1 MMFFLLNWALTA
13 LGFFALA
20 SSMSKHQKQIYGQE
34 LTAGKTKLA
43 ILVGWILLLLSLV
56 ICLASGPISNM
67 ISYWIGALSF
77 AALFIGLCLSYLDKK
92 LEVIAVILAILSVAF
107 ALIYFL

>member
-1 MMFFLLNWALTA
+1 MMFFLLIWALSS

-34 LTAGKTKLA
+34 LTSGKTKLA
-43 ILVGWILLLLSLV
+43 TLIGWILLLLSLT
-56 ICLASGPISNM
+56 ICLASGAISNM

-77 AALFIGLCLSYLDKK
+77 AALFIGLCLSYLGTK
-92 LEVIAVILAILSVAF
+92 LKMIAIILTILSIVL
-107 ALIYFL
+107 ALVYFL

>member
-1 MMFFLLNWALTA
+1 MMFFLLIWALSS

-34 LTAGKTKLA
+34 LTSGKTKLA
-43 ILVGWILLLLSLV
+43 TLIGWILLLLSLT
-56 ICLASGPISNM
+56 ICLASGSISNM

-77 AALFIGLCLSYLDKK
+77 AALFIGLCLSYLGTK
-92 LEVIAVILAILSVAF
+92 LKMIAIILTILSIV
-107 ALIYFL
+107 LSLVYFL

>member
-1 MMFFLLNWALTA
+1 MTFFLLNWALTA

-34 LTAGKTKLA
+34 LTSGKTKLA
-43 ILVGWILLLLSLV
+43 TLIGWILLLLSLA
-56 ICLASGPISNM
+56 ICLASGAISNM
-67 ISYWIGALSF
+67 ASYWVGALSF
-77 AALFIGLCLSYLDKK
+77 SALFIGLCLSYLDTK
-92 LEVIAVILAILSVAF
+92 LKMIAIILTILSIVL